1 MNSNLEYSKEQLEH
15 KFAEDFSNSTFPL
28 LADMYFSE
36 HDFNRA
42 RQVCEI
48 GLKHQPDNLEAQYI
62 LAKIELIEGHFIKS
76 ERILKQIYQLEPTL
90 MKSTKLL
97 IEVRDFLNRS
107 KQETKKIIDF
117 LLSNTPDDI
126 FSHQWITNNQDNLN
140 INNIDI
146 KVETFRV
153 NENIIS
159 LTFYEV
165 LKQQKYYQQAVSVLN
180 DLNTTKKI
188 KSKFYKKEI
197 DIINQLINK

>member
-1 MNSNLEYSKEQLEH
+1 MTSGSEYSKEQLEH
-15 KFAEDFSNSTFPL
+15 KFAQDFSNSTFPL
-28 LADMYFSE
+28 LAEKYFSE

-48 GLKHQPDNLEAQYI
+48 GLKHGSDNLEAQYI
-62 LAKIELIEGHFIKS
+62 LAKIELIEGHSIKS
-76 ERILKQIYQLEPTL
+76 ERILKQIYQLEPTFI
-90 MKSTKLL
+90 KPTKLL
-97 IEVRDFLNRS
+97 VEVRDFLNRS

-126 FSHQWITNNQDNLN
+126 FGHQWITNNQDNLN
-140 INNIDI
+140 MDSIDT
-146 KVETFRV
+146 KVNTFRV

-165 LKQQKYYQQAVSVLN
+165 LKQQKYYQQAISVLN
-180 DLNTTKKI
+180 DLNETKKI